1 MNISLAHSLT
11 VVWMILKVMANLWAS
26 TFAGRSW
33 YGERDVKVLLGGGS
47 GDYELTSKSHGNF
60 TLIDW
65 SH

>member
-33 YGERDVKVLLGGGS
+33 YGERDVKVLLGGGVEIMS
-47 GDYELTSKSHGNF
+47 SHQ
-60 TLIDW
+60 
-65 SH
+65 SHMEISP